1 MADRVRVK
9 YVDAGSGEVS
19 LPGYM
24 NAIPSIISPGDVFEV
39 DSDYADV
46 MLSGDDP
53 RWKPAAKS
61 ARIPVIDDPADAPPA
76 PDPSR
81 PLDESSDG
89 DPSESDSA

>member
-1 MADRVRVK
+1 MADRQRIK
-9 YVDAGSGEVS
+9 YVDTGSGEVS

-39 DSDYADV
+39 DGEYADV

-61 ARIPVIDDPADAPPA
+61 AKIPAIDDPAPAPPV
-76 PDPSR
+76 PDPSK
-81 PLDESSDG
+81 PPGEPSDG
-89 DPSESDSA
+89 DLSESDST